1 MLLRELDKM
10 EAYDLYDVL
19 ARLGYH
25 VQPLTSAYRVGQF
38 NFRDAEWLNAMPPK
52 AREVVTA
59 LANQFAMAGT
69 DALES
74 RDVFATPEIIRA
86 DGLAALRQM
95 GEPADVLRETKRR
108 ILTP

>member
-1 MLLRELDKM
+1 LR
-10 EAYDLYDVL
+10 
-19 ARLGYH
+19 RFIGYH
-25 VQPLTSAYRVGQF
+25 VEPLTRAYRVGQF
-38 NFRDAEWLNAMPPK
+38 NFRDAGWLNAMPVGG
-52 AREVVTA
+52 REAVTA

-86 DGLAALRQM
+86 GGLAALRQV
-95 GEPADVLRETKRR
+95 GEPSEVLRETKRR